1 MRPFADRSY
10 IAERSFFVYGLIA
23 DLENLEWYQLA
34 IARPKIRILIFLP
47 IPDAGFWICNT
58 FYYIFFYSG
67 RIQRQDGAVLLEDPA
82 EATAEGGHRPATV
95 DNRP

>member
-1 MRPFADRSY
+1 MLL
-10 IAERSFFVYGLIA
+10 GLIHFLSSRK
-23 DLENLEWYQLA
+23 DDPGCLSW
-34 IARPKIRILIFLP
+34 IRILIFLP

-67 RIQRQDGAVLLEDPA
+67 GIQWQDGAVLLEDPV